1 MNSWMSNMLNRFLW
15 KYKKYPITISLIVI
29 CVIVYLISFFLFGE
43 EMDALEGLYF
53 GGFNPIYMVITHEY
67 YRFITANFI
76 HFGFLHLAMNC
87 YSLYGLGMFIE
98 KSLGIQK
105 YLILI
110 AVSALSTTGLPY
122 LFYMLTGQGA
132 NVVSGG
138 ISGVIFGLIGA
149 LGALA
154 LHYRY
159 VYMDIFKQLAPNIV
173 LMLVISFLVPSISL
187 SGHLSGLIGGFVCTY
202 LLLMFKHQKRLIH

>member
-1 MNSWMSNMLNRFLW
+1 MNNMLDRFLW
-15 KYKKYPITISLIVI
+15 KYKKFPITISLIVI
-29 CVIVYLISFFLFGE
+29 CILTYIVSFILFGE
-43 EMDALEGLYF
+43 EMSALEGLYF
-53 GGFNPIYMVITHEY
+53 GGFNSLYVYLSHEY

-87 YSLYGLGMFIE
+87 YSLYGLGLFIE
-98 KSLGIQK
+98 NSLRFRK

-110 AVSALSTTGLPY
+110 IMSALSTTGLPY
-122 LFYMLTGQGA
+122 LFYLLTGQGG

-138 ISGVIFGLIGA
+138 ISGVVFGLIGS

-159 VYMDIFKQLAPNIV
+159 IYMDIFKQLAPNII
-173 LMLVISFLVPSISL
+173 LMLLISLIVPSISL
-187 SGHLSGLIGGFVCTY
+187 SGHLAGLIGGFVCTY
-202 LLLMFKHQKRLIH
+202 ILLKVKHQKHLIH